1 MTGRCTG
8 SNNEKNNLW
17 EPHTPCNLLPK
28 LEVMRFQSCSF
39 FRISGAFLI
48 PYGIM
53 LVVIGLPIFFLELV
67 VGQYSGMGAIESFKN
82 IAPLFHGIGVC
93 TLVVITYVTI
103 YYMVIVSWTMF
114 YTYESFSS
122 ELPWGSCQHDY
133 NSNSKLKRKF

>member
-1 MTGRCTG
+1 
-8 SNNEKNNLW
+8 
-17 EPHTPCNLLPK
+17 
-28 LEVMRFQSCSF
+28 MRFQSCSF